1 MEWVAPFDL
10 FFFFFKDVSV
20 WTILKV
26 FIEFV
31 TVLLLFMFWFFGSE
45 AGGILAPGLGTEPA
59 LPALEGK
66 ILTTGS
72 PGKHLVF
79 IKDDVLLKP
88 ACVVI

>member
-1 MEWVAPFDL
+1 ML
-10 FFFFFKDVSV
+10 LLIFFFLKKKDVSI

-31 TVLLLFMFWFFGSE
+31 AVLLLFMFWFFGSE
-45 AGGILAPGLGTEPA
+45 AGGVLAPGLGAEPA

-72 PGKHLVF
+72 PGKRLVF
-79 IKDDVLLKP
+79 IKDDVL
-88 ACVVI
+88 